1 MQPSSFYAWGMT
13 KPTLREA
20 EGENDIRDEAGK
32 ETMKNPRKGCRAD
45 PPHA

>member
-1 MQPSSFYAWGMT
+1 MT

-32 ETMKNPRKGCRAD
+32 GSHEE
-45 PPHA
+45 PPERVSS